1 MNLPCNKF
9 NDFILHTP
17 QAIQHGCHSAYI
29 CTGFHFLTNNKK
41 GGDHGNDKSLKQNT
55 LYLKRLGIR
64 TLVLSNGFLVDD
76 NLDNEKLAQLRR
88 VCQN

>member
-1 MNLPCNKF
+1 MSV
-9 NDFILHTP
+9 HE
-17 QAIQHGCHSAYI
+17 
-29 CTGFHFLTNNKK
+29 
-41 GGDHGNDKSLKQNT
+41 NDKSLKQNT
-55 LYLKRLGIR
+55 LYLIRLGIR